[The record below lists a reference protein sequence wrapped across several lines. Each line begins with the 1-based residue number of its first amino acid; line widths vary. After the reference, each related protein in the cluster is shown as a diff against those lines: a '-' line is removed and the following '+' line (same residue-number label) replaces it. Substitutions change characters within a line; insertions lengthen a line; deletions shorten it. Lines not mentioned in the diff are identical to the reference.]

1 MRPASLIL
9 AAVAG
14 LLLLCQPN
22 ASAWPGEVRDP
33 DIAIAG
39 TSPHVVL
46 DWRER
51 DLGGM
56 GDAHHLTEAPAETG
70 AVRGWP
76 APYAL
81 GAAAVIVAL
90 AFLSVNLMLEHR
102 RRQQAEMEVRHH
114 VATMAHMDRL
124 AAMGRLTASLAHELN
139 QPLGAILRN
148 SEAAKLLLASGRP
161 VNDELKEIVE
171 DIRKDDQRAAE
182 IIRRMRTLLRKR
194 EVINEAVDLNDVVRE
209 TVDFVVP
216 AAIIK
221 SVRLET
227 DLKAS
232 PAIVT
237 GDRVHLQQVLLNLV
251 LNGLD
256 AMIDTPETER
266 RLHVATSTRNGEIAV
281 AVRDKGAGI
290 GPSAMAHIFE
300 PFVTTKIEGM
310 GMGLSIAKSIIEAHR
325 GKIHAENNPDKGA
338 TVRFTIPT
346 AST

>member
-22 ASAWPGEVRDP
+22 ASAWPGELRDP

-39 TSPHVVL
+39 TSPHVVV

-56 GDAHHLTEAPAETG
+56 GDAHHQTEAPAETG

-90 AFLSVNLMLEHR
+90 ALLSVNLMLEHR

>member
-22 ASAWPGEVRDP
+22 ASAWPGELRDP

-39 TSPHVVL
+39 TSPHVVV

-90 AFLSVNLMLEHR
+90 ALLSVNLMLEHR

>member
-90 AFLSVNLMLEHR
+90 AFLSVNLKLEHR

-124 AAMGRLTASLAHELN
+124 AAMGRLTASLAHELH

-281 AVRDKGAGI
+281 AVRDKGGGI